1 LSEPELFFET
11 DKTDFVQARKMSII
25 NLEYVWERFEKN
37 INSSLKIIKHTV
49 EPEKYESIKAVL
61 KITLYK
67 NIIKMIIETK
77 DYQYESMAELKAD
90 EEALYARFISQI
102 KILPNKLL
110 NAFLRD
116 LNYDLDNIDNSV
128 KRFNCLNLDL
138 RSMTTKIKNDGIDS
152 IDYSILGKNH
162 DSDWYKDNFKELQQV
177 YWTFPRA
184 FIPLRNDSQHID
196 DNPDVDHKDFLTSID
211 VPANTIVMANI
222 ATLLIHFC
230 LEILATWISTFTT
243 VGILDEEKIKKF
255 IQEETV

>member
-1 LSEPELFFET
+1 MSEPELFFET
-11 DKTDFVQARKMSII
+11 DKTDFVQARKMSVTS
-25 NLEYVWERFEKN
+25 LEYVWERFEKN
-37 INSSLKIIKHTV
+37 IDASLKVIKHTV
-49 EPEKYESIKAVL
+49 QPEKYGNIKAIV

-67 NIIKMIIETK
+67 NIVKMIIETK
-77 DYQYESMAELKAD
+77 DYQYETIEELKAD

-110 NAFLRD
+110 NAFLKD
-116 LNYDLDNIDNSV
+116 LNYDLNNIDNSI

-152 IDYSILGKNH
+152 IDYSLLGKNH
-162 DSDWYKDNFKELQQV
+162 DSNWYNERFRDLQQV
-177 YWTFPRA
+177 YWTFPNA
-184 FIPLRNDSQHID
+184 FTPLRNDSQHSD
-196 DNPDVDHKDFLTSID
+196 DTPDTSHKDFLTNID

-230 LEILATWISTFTT
+230 LEVLATWVNTFTT
-243 VGILDEEKIKKF
+243 VGILNKEKIKKI